1 METAGSCFQHQQQSA
16 HKWPDED
23 TERLIRWR
31 GRNEALFTGRRN
43 AALKGF
49 QAFIKEHGLEGQVD
63 PSFPHQKKGKPEA
76 EIQGSQGTTN
86 RVSTEGGE
94 ATAANWK
101 WFNIMDEVMR
111 DRPTISPPN
120 LITSSMTPAAEA
132 SPPNPTSESPP
143 VRGRRTSD
151 SRSREWSEE
160 WLKKFEEREDQ
171 GLQQAEE
178 RERRAEERER
188 QEKREMEER
197 WVRREQEWRE
207 EERRN
212 TDSREWEWREWMDRR
227 AMEERRERE

>member
-1 METAGSCFQHQQQSA
+1 MASQPA
-16 HKWPDED
+16 NWLARPDED

-31 GRNEALFTGRRN
+31 GRNKALFMGRRN

-101 WFNIMDEVMR
+101 WFNIMDE
-111 DRPTISPPN
+111 
-120 LITSSMTPAAEA
+120 LTSS
-132 SPPNPTSESPP
+132 
-143 VRGRRTSD
+143 
-151 SRSREWSEE
+151 E
-160 WLKKFEEREDQ
+160 WLKKFEEREDER
-171 GLQQAEE
+171 LQQAEE

-212 TDSREWEWREWMDRR
+212 TDRREWEWREWMDRR
-227 AMEERRERE
+227 AVEERRERE